1 MNELIAHEVEPLQ
14 IFLIAYGSVGA
25 IWMVG
30 IIAYF
35 SIQAA
40 ARGQGWGGSGV
51 GRSRPLPRVRKW
63 LRFIGAS
70 ALLVAASLVLWPLLA
85 ALHIGDLI
93 RRWVEKRNRPAGLV
107 RSFKVERSHLKE
119 PLMVEEIE
127 LSEMVSD
134 PLGGVPWVPFGHLNS
149 EWEAFKRQ
157 LHPTDQIYSFAA
169 EWQEDW
175 GLTVL
180 IEGYVIKRGAR
191 LSPHFVVSRSVVQAH

>member
-1 MNELIAHEVEPLQ
+1 M
-14 IFLIAYGSVGA
+14 
-25 IWMVG
+25 
-30 IIAYF
+30 
-35 SIQAA
+35 
-40 ARGQGWGGSGV
+40 